1 MRLQSKLT
9 MDLDLSNFDTRKT
22 RPYSAGIMG
31 LPSDV
36 ERYIAKAQ
44 GLTGFE
50 LFKGDIVT
58 INNIEGGQ
66 LAEVVVFNSD
76 GQCSP
81 EVVSSK
87 SNGDAS
93 FTKNVLSHSPD
104 NKFLLNKLKK
114 KNINFHNSISI
125 NLFDSKTKAGECS
138 ELLCQEDGLIII
150 SSPGDDMSVDQQNPA
165 TDLEIKVKRKNK
177 TNNKANYFL
186 PPPLAD
192 MKEEFIIG
200 NSTAI
205 SYEVEAGDFIQV
217 IDLYGRQ
224 CSDFQVFDAGKLQKG
239 KELNIDP
246 IATRSIIGLNYAM
259 PGLFAKYFD
268 RDQDALIE
276 VIQDTCGRHDT
287 FGNACSSKYY
297 EDVGYFG
304 HVNCSDNFNE
314 TLKPFGIEERRAWQA
329 INLFFN
335 TALDANNVLFFD
347 IPWSSPGN
355 YVLFQAQKNLVCA
368 SSACPCDIDPANNWN
383 PTDICVRIY
392 SKENFFS
399 KAMGYRKNTDSDVSL
414 TKQTGFHQCTS
425 KLTNDYVEFAGIWI
439 PNKYDNYGTV
449 AEYDACRNNVVMMD
463 LSSLKKYEIIGPDA
477 EELMN
482 TALTRNVKKLAIG
495 QVVYTAMCYENGT
508 MIDDGTLFKLGDA
521 NFRWIC
527 GNDYS
532 GEWIRD
538 LAKKLDLNASV
549 KSSTDQLHNISVQGP
564 NSRKVLSK
572 IMWTTPASPGIEDLK
587 WFHFSI
593 SRLNDHLGIPVMLSR
608 TGYTGELG
616 YEVYCHPKDAPK
628 VWDAIWE
635 AGKEFDI
642 APMGFGALDML
653 RIEAGLI
660 LGGNEFSDETDPFE
674 AGISFTVPLKS
685 KDANFIGR
693 DALIKRKESPHR
705 KLVGL
710 EIEGNDKCGNG
721 DCVHIGRGQVG
732 VVTSGMISP
741 ILNKNIALCRI
752 DIHSS
757 EEGTEVEIGK
767 LDGHQKRIKAKIVPF
782 PFYDPTKSRV
792 KA

>member
-1 MRLQSKLT
+1 
-9 MDLDLSNFDTRKT
+9 MDINLSDFEIRKT
-22 RPYSAGIMG
+22 KPYYAGIIG
-31 LPSDV
+31 LPDDV

-44 GLTGFE
+44 GLVGFE
-50 LFKGDIVT
+50 FFQGDIIT
-58 INNIEGGQ
+58 INNTEGSQ
-66 LAEVVVFNSD
+66 IAEVVAFDSN
-76 GQCSP
+76 GQCSL
-81 EVVSSK
+81 EAIDCK
-87 SNGDAS
+87 SNGEAS
-93 FTKNVLSHSPD
+93 FVKHILSNSPD
-104 NKFLLNKLKK
+104 DKFLLTKLKK
-114 KNINFHNSISI
+114 KNINFHNSVSI
-125 NLFDSKTKAGECS
+125 NFFNHETKASECV
-138 ELLCQEDGLIII
+138 EFTCQEDGFIII
-150 SSPGDDMSVDQQNPA
+150 ASPGEDMSVDCQNPP
-165 TDLEIKVKRKNK
+165 TDLEVKVKRKNK
-177 TNNKANYFL
+177 SNNKANYFL
-186 PPPLAD
+186 PAPLAE
-192 MKEEFIIG
+192 MKEEFIID

-224 CSDFQVFDAGKLQKG
+224 CSDFQVFDSAKLQKG

-246 IATRSIIGLNYAM
+246 IATRTIIGANYAM

-268 RDQDALIE
+268 RDQDALVE

-297 EDVGYFG
+297 EDIGYFG
-304 HVNCSDNFNE
+304 HANCSDNFNAALE
-314 TLKPFGIEERRAWQA
+314 PFGVEARRAWQA

-335 TALDANNVLFFD
+335 TGLDATNVLFFD
-347 IPWSSPGN
+347 MPWSSPGN

-368 SSACPCDIDPANNWN
+368 SSACPCDIDSANDWN
-383 PTDICVRIY
+383 PTDICVRVY
-392 SKENFFS
+392 SKKNFFS
-399 KAMGYRKNTDSDVSL
+399 KAMAYRKNADSDVSL
-414 TKQTGFHQCTS
+414 TKQTAFHSRTS

-439 PNKYDNYGTV
+439 PRKYDNYGTV
-449 AEYDACRNNVVMMD
+449 AEYTACRNNVVMMD
-463 LSSLKKYEIIGPDA
+463 LSSLKKFEVIGPDA

-521 NFRWIC
+521 NFRWIG

-532 GEWIRD
+532 GEWLRE
-538 LAKKLDLNASV
+538 LAKKLDLKLFV
-549 KSSTDQLHNISVQGP
+549 KSSTDQLHNLSVQGP
-564 NSRKVLSK
+564 NSRKLLSK
-572 IMWTTPASPGIEDLK
+572 IMWTTPASPGVEDLK

-616 YEVYCHPKDAPK
+616 FEIYCHPKNGLQ

-635 AGKEFDI
+635 AGQEFDI
-642 APMGFGALDML
+642 TPMGFDALDML

-693 DALIKRKESPHR
+693 EALIKRKESPHR

-710 EIEGNDKCGNG
+710 EVEGNEKCGNG
-721 DCVHIGRGQVG
+721 DSVHVGRGQVG
-732 VVTSGMISP
+732 IITSGMISP
-741 ILNKNIALCRI
+741 TLNKNIAFCRI
-752 DIHSS
+752 DILSS
-757 EEGTEVEIGK
+757 EEGTAVEVGK
-767 LDGHQKRIKAKIVPF
+767 LDGHQKRIKAKVVPF